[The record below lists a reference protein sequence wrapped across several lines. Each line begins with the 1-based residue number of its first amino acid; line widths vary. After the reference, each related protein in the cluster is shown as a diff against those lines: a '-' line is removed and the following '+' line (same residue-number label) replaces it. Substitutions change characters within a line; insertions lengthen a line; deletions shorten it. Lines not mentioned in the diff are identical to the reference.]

1 MINVD
6 CGDYGDGGV
15 YDDDDDDDD
24 EDDDDDDDD
33 DDDCDCGVGDD
44 VIVDVNGD
52 FSWYLVRIL
61 KKER

>member
-24 EDDDDDDDD
+24 DDEDND

-52 FSWYLVRIL
+52 FS
-61 KKER
+61 

>member
-15 YDDDDDDDD
+15 DDDDDDDDDD
-24 EDDDDDDDD
+24 EDDDD

-52 FSWYLVRIL
+52 FS
-61 KKER
+61 

>member
-15 YDDDDDDDD
+15 YDDVDDDDD
-24 EDDDDDDDD
+24 EDEYDDDDD

-52 FSWYLVRIL
+52 FS
-61 KKER
+61 